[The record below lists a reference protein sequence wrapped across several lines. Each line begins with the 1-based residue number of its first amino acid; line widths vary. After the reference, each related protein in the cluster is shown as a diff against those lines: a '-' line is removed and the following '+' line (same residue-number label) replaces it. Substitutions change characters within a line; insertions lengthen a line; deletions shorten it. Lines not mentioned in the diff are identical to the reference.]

1 MLVFSKRST
10 QINVWELMTGD
21 STGAFDDSVYM
32 YFRTGL
38 AQRIPTP
45 GNNKKKI

>member
-21 STGAFDDSVYM
+21 STGAFVYM